1 MKSLISVLLICVFGG
16 FACGQN
22 HDQEKDFINQVITE
36 HEIIYVDRASNG
48 EMLRD
53 DFKNIKQRVFY
64 SYNADSIIYVDKS
77 GLKTCMSRV
86 KAESLAFKNNGE
98 IIGRL
103 VPIIADSI
111 KLSATEI
118 ENFIQKFTKGSE
130 RKWDANFIEG
140 AKQIAKDTITAVFKE
155 KNNKGWPYMYKKGI
169 RSFHRFSVPVFI
181 KGGDYCIF
189 YSDESCGNLCGSGE
203 LAIYKKE
210 HGKWKLWGIISS
222 WIS

>member
-48 EMLRD
+48 EMLLD
-53 DFKNIKQRVFY
+53 GFKNIKQRIFY

-98 IIGRL
+98 IIG
-103 VPIIADSI
+103 
-111 KLSATEI
+111 
-118 ENFIQKFTKGSE
+118 
-130 RKWDANFIEG
+130 
-140 AKQIAKDTITAVFKE
+140 TAVFKE